1 MPVGFLPEDRRRQH
15 GRFCEDPTEA
25 QLAHFCH
32 LDDADRA
39 RLGERQVDHNRLG
52 FAVQLCTVRFL
63 GTFLADPQVVPESI
77 VAYVAAQLAIDDP
90 ACFADYR
97 HPQVQQRHARE
108 IREAHGY
115 HQFNDQP
122 YHFTLT
128 RWLLARAWLGGER
141 PIALFDG
148 AAGWLIEHKV
158 LLPGASVLERLVA
171 RVRSRANSRLWRLL
185 AAAPDAD
192 QKARLKRLLVTDDTG
207 QSKLDVLRRAPRRLS
222 SPELVRALDRL
233 TEIRALGAGAL
244 NLNRIPAR
252 RIRMLARY
260 AAEARAQAIARMP
273 EERQIA
279 TLVAFAKEY
288 EVLAQDDALDLFD
301 LLLAKLLGEARE
313 EGQRERL
320 KTLGDLDEAAMT
332 LARACQMLLGEGDE
346 TTDIREAIFDLV
358 PRDELL
364 RALETVGALSRPQDD
379 LYYDQLVERY
389 ATVRRFLP
397 TFLETLCFQSVDT
410 ARGVIRAL
418 DFLASI
424 EDKRAPD
431 MGQAPLGIV
440 TGRWRLLVIGPDGQV
455 DRKAYTFCV
464 LDQLRAHLRRRD
476 VFVSPSYR
484 WIDPRARLLGG
495 EQWESLRPSIC
506 RDLNLPLSAE
516 EALVELSAALD
527 QAYKDA
533 AGHLPGNAAVR
544 IEGAL
549 GHERVVLTPLEK
561 LEEPP
566 SLAELRA
573 RVAALMPEV
582 ELPEMLLEVN
592 RWTNFTSEF
601 THLGEDSAWI
611 EDLPISICAVLMAEA
626 CNIGLKPVSRPSVP
640 ALKLDRLRW
649 VQRHY
654 VRADTITA
662 ANARLVDAQTTIPL
676 AEVWGGGEVASVDG
690 LRFVVPVK
698 TLSAG
703 PNPKYFGRQRGVTL
717 LGYVSDQ
724 YTGFHSIVVT
734 GTLRDSL
741 YVLDGMLE
749 HQTSLS
755 PTELM
760 SDTAGY
766 SDIVF
771 GLFWL
776 LGFQFSP
783 RLADLGDLRF
793 WRIDVAADYGALSAV
808 ARHPLKLGRIR
819 EHWDDLLRIAGS
831 LRQGEV
837 RASELIRALTPGGN
851 TSTLAKAIGDV
862 GRIVKTLYLLSYID
876 DDAYRRRIL
885 NQLTRG
891 ERRHGVARAVFFG
904 KKGELRKAYR
914 EGQEDQL
921 GALGLVVN
929 VLVLWNTRYTDHA
942 LSRLRAQGAVGEE
955 DIARLSPL
963 ISEHI
968 NLLGQY
974 RFALSEQLSAG
985 GYRPLREPDTPGGR
999 RGGSSLAN
1007 GGAPL

>member
-1 MPVGFLPEDRRRQH
+1 MPGQFLTDAQRAQY
-15 GRFCEDPTEA
+15 GRFTDEPSPI
-25 QLAHFCH
+25 QLAHCFH
-32 LDDADRA
+32 LDDADRR
-39 RLGERQVDHNRLG
+39 RLAEYRGDHNRLG
-52 FAVQLCTVRFL
+52 FALQLGTVRFL
-63 GTFLADPQVVPESI
+63 GTFITELAEAPEAVAWYLGNQLDIADP
-77 VAYVAAQLAIDDP
+77 VACLRLYAS
-90 ACFADYR
+90 ADT
-97 HPQVQQRHARE
+97 QQRHARE
-108 IREAHGY
+108 IREAYGY
-115 HQFNDQP
+115 RQFNDQP
-122 YHFTLT
+122 HHFTLT

-141 PIALFDG
+141 PIALFEG
-148 AAGWLIEHKV
+148 ATGWLIERKV
-158 LLPGASVLERLVA
+158 LLPGATTLERLVA
-171 RVRSRANSRLWRLL
+171 QVRHRANSRLWRLL
-185 AAAPDAD
+185 AAAPAAD
-192 QKARLKRLLVTDDTG
+192 QKARLKQLLKTDDTG
-207 QSKLDVLRRAPRRLS
+207 QSKLDQLRRGPRRLS

-244 NLNRIPAR
+244 DLNRIPAR

-279 TLVAFAKEY
+279 TLVAFAREY
-288 EVLAQDDALDLFD
+288 EALAQDDALDLFD
-301 LLLAKLLGEARE
+301 LFLAKLLGEARE

-320 KTLGDLDEAAMT
+320 KTLGDLDGAAMT
-332 LARACQMLLGEGDE
+332 LARACQLLLGEGDDN
-346 TTDIREAIFDLV
+346 TDIREAIFAQV
-358 PRDELL
+358 SRDELL
-364 RALETVGALSRPQDD
+364 SALETVGALSRPPDD
-379 LYYDQLVERY
+379 LYYDQLAERY
-389 ATVRRFLP
+389 RTIRRFLP
-397 TFLETLCFQSVDT
+397 TFLETLQFESVDA
-410 ARGVIRAL
+410 ARGVLRAL

-424 EDKRAPD
+424 EGQRVPD
-431 MGQAPLGIV
+431 MGKAPLGIV
-440 TGRWRLLVIGPDGQV
+440 TGRWRPLVISADGQV

-484 WIDPRARLLGG
+484 WIDPRAKLLGG

-506 RDLNLPLSAE
+506 RDLNLPTDAE
-516 EALVELSAALD
+516 TALAELSAALD

-544 IEGAL
+544 IEEVNGREGL
-549 GHERVVLTPLEK
+549 ILTPLGK
-561 LEEPP
+561 LEDPP
-566 SLAELRA
+566 SLTELRE
-573 RVAALMPEV
+573 RIAALMPEV

-592 RWTNFTSEF
+592 GWTNFTSEF

-611 EDLPISICAVLMAEA
+611 EDLPVSICAVLMAEA
-626 CNIGLKPVSRPSVP
+626 CNIGLKPLSRPGVP
-640 ALKLDRLRW
+640 ALKMDRLRW

-703 PNPKYFGRQRGVTL
+703 PNPKYFGRQRGITL

-724 YTGFHSIVVT
+724 YTSFHSIVVT

-741 YVLDGMLE
+741 YVLDGLLE
-749 HQTSLS
+749 HQTSLA

-760 SDTAGY
+760 SDSAGY

-783 RLADLGDLRF
+783 RLADLGELRF
-793 WRIDVAADYGALSAV
+793 WRIDRAADYGALSGV
-808 ARHPLKLGRIR
+808 ARHPIKLWRIR
-819 EHWDDLLRIAGS
+819 DHWDDLLRVAGS

-837 RASELIRALTPGGN
+837 RASELIRALTPGGS
-851 TSTLAKAIGDV
+851 TSALAKAIGEL
-862 GRIVKTLYLLSYID
+862 GRIVKTLYLLSYVD
-876 DDAYRRRIL
+876 DEAYRRRIL

-891 ERRHGVARAVFFG
+891 ERRHGVARAMFFG

-929 VLVLWNTRYTDHA
+929 VLVLWNTKYIERA
-942 LSRLRAQGAVGEE
+942 LSHLRAEGYAVRQE
-955 DIARLSPL
+955 DVARLSPL

-999 RGGSSLAN
+999 RGG
-1007 GGAPL
+1007 